1 MKTINFSK
9 LTFIL
14 LVTAGLFSF
23 SFTSE
28 ATGNFK
34 TGQVMI
40 EETEEPELAI
50 EPWMTSPE
58 CFEQLISKLNNESY
72 DCVLFEESEE
82 PLPIEGWMTDL
93 AFPEKIQSKY
103 NAVNSFDYVEI
114 SQKLL

>member
-1 MKTINFSK
+1 
-9 LTFIL
+9 
-14 LVTAGLFSF
+14 
-23 SFTSE
+23 
-28 ATGNFK
+28 
-34 TGQVMI
+34 MI
-40 EETEEPELAI
+40 EETEESEPELAI

-82 PLPIEGWMTDL
+82 PLTIEGWMTEL
-93 AFPEKIQSKY
+93 SFPEKIQSKY